1 MLWHVIGAVG
11 AIVVA
16 VLWVVAFEVQAE
28 TDCESEEP
36 TA

>member
-1 MLWHVIGAVG
+1 MMWHVVGAVG

-16 VLWVVAFEVQAE
+16 VLWVVAFEAQAE
-28 TDCESEEP
+28 TECESEES

>member
-1 MLWHVIGAVG
+1 MTWHVVGVVG

-16 VLWVVAFEVQAE
+16 ASRVVAFEVQAE
-28 TDCESEEP
+28 PDCESEES